1 MSAAPSGQVAGPP
14 PTSAVTSNGARLQR
28 LLTERPILVLL
39 FLLLLLIVATE
50 LSPDGDVNSGWAR
63 ANVQAAAIL
72 AVLAAGQTLV
82 MLTGGIDLSVANT
95 MTAAAYVTAANG
107 TGGEFRAVLLGLGVG
122 LLVGLA
128 NGIGV
133 AVFRVQP
140 LIMTLGM
147 GAVVVGVLTVYS
159 QQGVSGTPL
168 VPDVVRDVGSGS
180 FLDGTIPYN
189 LLLWAPLAALIIF
202 GLRGSGFGRMLYAV
216 GDNERA
222 CRLAGVR
229 VWQVLLTVYVLC
241 ALLSAV
247 AGLLLLGYTSAADL
261 ELGNNYLLPSVAA
274 VVIGGTSIF
283 GGVGGYSGTI
293 VGALILTVLGSLL
306 TLLDVDESIRQVLY
320 GAIILLLAW
329 AYTRVSGEGADR

>member
-1 MSAAPSGQVAGPP
+1 MSAPQVAAPP
-14 PTSAVTSNGARLQR
+14 PSRSAVASGAGRVQR
-28 LLTERPILVLL
+28 LLTERPIIVLLVL
-39 FLLLLLIVATE
+39 FVVLIAATE
-50 LSPDGDVNSGWAR
+50 LSPDGDVNTGWAR

-72 AVLAAGQTLV
+72 AILAAGQTLV
-82 MLTGGIDLSVANT
+82 MLTGGIDLSVANV

-107 TGGEFRAVLLGLGVG
+107 SGGEARAVALGLAVG
-122 LLVGLA
+122 LLVGLV
-128 NGIGV
+128 NGVGV

-147 GAVVVGVLTVYS
+147 GAVIVGVLTVYS

-168 VPDVVRDVGSGS
+168 VPDAVRDLGSGS

-189 LLLWAPLAALIIF
+189 LLLWAPLAGLILY
-202 GLRGSGFGRMLYAV
+202 GLRASGFGRMLYAV

-229 VWQVLLTVYVLC
+229 VWQVQLTVYVLC
-241 ALLSAV
+241 AFLSAV
-247 AGLLLLGYTSAADL
+247 AGLLLLGYTNAADL

-283 GGVGGYSGTI
+283 GGVGGYGGTI

-306 TLLDVDESIRQVLY
+306 TLLDVEEAIRQVLY
-320 GAIILLLAW
+320 GTIILVLAW
-329 AYTRVSGEGADR
+329 AYTRVSGGTADR